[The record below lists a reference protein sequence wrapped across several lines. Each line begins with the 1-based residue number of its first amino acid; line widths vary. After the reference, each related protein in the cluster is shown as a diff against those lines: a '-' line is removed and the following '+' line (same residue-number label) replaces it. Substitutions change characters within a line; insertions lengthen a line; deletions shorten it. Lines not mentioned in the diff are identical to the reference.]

1 MAELSNTHLRCSQA
15 RGGPDQIVAASDHGA
30 ARRTGA
36 DHSCGDQ
43 MPRTSAGL
51 LPYRRRDGR
60 LEVFLVHP
68 GGPFWAGKDAHAWSV
83 AKGEVEQDEDLL
95 HAAHREFAE
104 ETGLTLAGS
113 ATPLA
118 PVRKSAGK
126 IVMSG
131 PSRRRLT
138 PPRFR
143 ATRSHWSGRPA
154 QARSGSSRRLTAPP
168 GSTSPRL
175 GARSTKDRSRC
186 LTK

>member
-1 MAELSNTHLRCSQA
+1 ME
-15 RGGPDQIVAASDHGA
+15 
-30 ARRTGA
+30 RRAVLVRTI
-36 DHSCGDQ
+36 HCGDQ

-118 PVRKSAGK
+118 PVRQSAGK
-126 IVMSG
+126 IVHVWAIETEIDPTAIQSNSF
-131 PSRRRLT
+131 PLEW
-138 PPRFR
+138 PPRSGQVRQFPEVDR
-143 ATRSHWSGRPA
+143 AAWFDLA
-154 QARSGSSRRLTAPP
+154 EARSKIHKGQVALLDEMKSK
-168 GSTSPRL
+168 L
-175 GARSTKDRSRC
+175 GG
-186 LTK
+186 